1 MSGQDREV
9 GTQEE
14 QGTERQNLGDLG
26 GNQNLVEAEGRCVS
40 GVSNSNASRTQADVT
55 DGGG

>member
-1 MSGQDREV
+1 ME
-9 GTQEE
+9 TQEE

-26 GNQNLVEAEGRCVS
+26 GNQSLVEAEGRCVP